1 MVANWADG
9 TPLVTIGNGKEK
21 IADLS
26 FWPVSDKADHKGYF
40 PGWNSSTDG
49 WQLIANSLSW
59 VISGNTPDWI
69 TGSPLSSKVKGNSK
83 QEMILTISSKNL
95 EEGEY
100 FAEVQFT
107 SNDPVNS
114 FYSKILCNGW
124 LIFFHN

>member
-1 MVANWADG
+1 MVDGHPILANVKSFKGNSYHQRKSEALHGTVVANWADG

-69 TGSPLSSKVKGNSK
+69 TGSPLAVKLGI
-83 QEMILTISSKNL
+83 Q
-95 EEGEY
+95 
-100 FAEVQFT
+100 
-107 SNDPVNS
+107 
-114 FYSKILCNGW
+114 NGK
-124 LIFFHN
+124 